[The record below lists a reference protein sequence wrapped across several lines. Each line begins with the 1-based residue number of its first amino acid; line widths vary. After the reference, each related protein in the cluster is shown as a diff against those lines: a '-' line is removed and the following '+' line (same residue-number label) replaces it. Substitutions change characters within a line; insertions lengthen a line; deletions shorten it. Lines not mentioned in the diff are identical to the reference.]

1 MWHHHASSSAGAPP
15 PDLHDA
21 AERDPLFRLA
31 LGRGS
36 RLVFAPLHAAP
47 DHRHAG
53 ESSPT
58 YMYHA
63 ESRERMVKTLP
74 DVKVVI
80 ILRNPTERA
89 YSHYWHSWRKGFDTL
104 STFEEAINSER
115 RRTATDHIRRRGHFS
130 YVDRGHYIDQ
140 LEALEDA
147 IGRSQLHVLLLEDLI
162 NDQEAAVTAV
172 LRFLRVR
179 TRYGFGFGRRYA
191 TSQGAVVARSSS
203 PELSPLPAARN
214 GTDTCGSEIA
224 RAGAYPPIDPSTRSA
239 PHRALPSIQRSLVQL
254 ARPRCFAL
262 ERRDHW
268 WARSGQLP
276 RSPHPRGGLDGR
288 PLTKPG
294 GLHVAVRRG
303 VT

>member
-1 MWHHHASSSAGAPP
+1 MSLPTFVIAGAQKCGTTT
-15 PDLHDA
+15 LHH
-21 AERDPLFRLA
+21 L
-31 LGRGS
+31 LGHHPQIFMTPRKEIHYFDWHWDEGLDWYS
-36 RLVFAPLHAAP
+36 HHFMPRKG
-47 DHRHAG
+47 HRHAG

-89 YSHYWHSWRKGFDTL
+89 YSHYWHSRRKGFDTL

-191 TSQGAVVARSSS
+191 TPQGAVVARSSS

-224 RAGAYPPIDPSTRSA
+224 RAGAYPPIDPSTRA
-239 PHRALPSIQRSLVQL
+239 HLIEHY
-254 ARPRCFAL
+254 RPYNDRLSSWLGRDVSHWNGATTGGREAVSYLDDRIL
-262 ERRDHW
+262 E
-268 WARSGQLP
+268 
-276 RSPHPRGGLDGR
+276 
-288 PLTKPG
+288 
-294 GLHVAVRRG
+294 VASMAAH
-303 VT
+303 